1 MSDSRANG
9 TEANRSTAATGSCA
23 DGGRVSSAQA
33 YHLLEVGGV
42 LLVDIRSPVELFH
55 SGSPEGAKNVTTE
68 SPNFVDYLLEELD
81 GDKSRPVAL
90 ICATGKRSK
99 AAKALLEAEGFE
111 NVTDVYDGMFGNES
125 CGPGWVGEGL
135 PTKPFA

>member
-1 MSDSRANG
+1 MTNE
-9 TEANRSTAATGSCA
+9 TVATQDNAPSSSSSPCSE
-23 DGGRVSSAQA
+23 GGRVSSQQA
-33 YHLLEVGGV
+33 FHLLEVGGV
-42 LLVDIRSPVELFH
+42 LLVDIRAPVELFH
-55 SGSPEGAKNVTTE
+55 SGLPEGAKNVTME
-68 SPNFVDYLLEELD
+68 SPKFVDYLLEELG

-99 AAKALLEAEGFE
+99 AAKEYLEAQGFS

-125 CGPGWVGEGL
+125 CGPGWVEQGL